1 MAIWLEAAVSAPP
14 ARLEALTAFFTAS
27 DFGGFAVEDEDDVRQ
42 FLEDHPDRWDYVDPE
57 VLSAWHGV
65 SRVKCYLPQ
74 TENAASRLRTL
85 RQGLDALAA
94 RIGCAASDF
103 TLTVTP
109 MDSEDWEN
117 SWRQYYRPM
126 TVGERLYILP
136 AWEDAPAPEG
146 RVILRMDPGLTFGT
160 GSHPST
166 RLCLEAA
173 ERWVRPGA
181 RVLDLGCGS
190 GILSLA
196 ALLLGAKEARGCDLR
211 EEVAA
216 VTAENAALNGLPPF
230 PVRIGDILTDADLTA
245 DLTDPPADLIFAN
258 IVADVIIALAPEV
271 PGWLTDHGIFI
282 CSGIIDTRAA
292 ETEAALL
299 AAGFTVRESL
309 ALDDWRAF
317 VCEK

>member
-1 MAIWLEAAVSAPP
+1 MAQWLEAAISTPP
-14 ARLEALTAFFTAS
+14 ARLEALTDFLTAS
-27 DFGGFAVEDEDDVRQ
+27 DFGGFAVEDEDEVRE
-42 FLEDHPDRWDYVDPE
+42 FLQDHPDRWDYVDPA

-65 SRVKCYLPQ
+65 SRVKCYLPR
-74 TENAASRLRTL
+74 TENAASRLREL

-103 TLTVTP
+103 AITVTP

-117 SWRQYYRPM
+117 GWRQYYRPM

-136 AWEDAPAPEG
+136 AWEDGPAPEG
-146 RVILRMDPGLTFGT
+146 RVTVRMDPGLTFGT

-190 GILSLA
+190 GILGLT
-196 ALLLGAKEARGCDLR
+196 ALLLGAKEVRGCDLR
-211 EEVAA
+211 EEVVD
-216 VTAENAALNGLPPF
+216 VTAKNAALNGLEPF
-230 PVRIGDILTDADLTA
+230 PVRIGDILTDAELTA
-245 DLTDPPADLIFAN
+245 AMTEPPADLIFAN
-258 IVADVIIALAPEV
+258 IVADVIISLAPRAA
-271 PGWLTDHGIFI
+271 GWLTDRGVFI
-282 CSGIIDTRAA
+282 CSGIIDTRAP
-292 ETEAALL
+292 EVEAALL
-299 AAGFTVRESL
+299 AAGFTVRE
-309 ALDDWRAF
+309 ALSMDDWHAF